1 MGHVAN
7 KPLEI
12 QFLDEIRRV
21 TTVFERVDGFEIENM
36 RIFNGDG
43 RDVIVPQRFIQDS
56 EETIVV
62 VASGFVVIPRMEPP
76 ADEAKRYIFKL
87 HDGLRRAGVLH
98 D

>member
-36 RIFNGDG
+36 RKHAW
-43 RDVIVPQRFIQDS
+43 
-56 EETIVV
+56 
-62 VASGFVVIPRMEPP
+62 VAVCR
-76 ADEAKRYIFKL
+76 
-87 HDGLRRAGVLH
+87 
-98 D
+98 